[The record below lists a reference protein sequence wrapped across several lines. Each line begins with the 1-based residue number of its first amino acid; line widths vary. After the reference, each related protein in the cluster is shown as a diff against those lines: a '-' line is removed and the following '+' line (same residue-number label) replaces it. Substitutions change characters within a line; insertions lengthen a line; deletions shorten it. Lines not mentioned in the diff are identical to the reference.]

1 MSDAKDHPEII
12 IIHRHDD
19 DEHESHSSAWK
30 VAHADFMTA
39 MMAFFLIMWLINV
52 TDEEVKKGI
61 SEYFNPLHITE
72 GQTEHKGLNDPESA
86 QSAKDGEPGKAPPQD
101 QAGAAGTP
109 ADHEAPPPE
118 DHATPPPEDHAAPPP
133 EDHAAAAA
141 EDHAA
146 AAAAAGGGAGADAE
160 VPSGAPEATPGDPTS
175 EKIASGDLATV
186 GPAEEATMDDRER
199 AAFQD
204 PYALLASLATEYKAS
219 HPASADITVGDVR
232 NEGLPGGEAD
242 RDPFDPIYWQ
252 TAEVPDVR
260 AADPGAPGTAEAIPP
275 DVKMDAAGAEPTPV
289 PGPGE
294 PAAPLP
300 VVEPAAPPP
309 VAAEPA
315 PPLPP
320 VEIPT
325 VADAGVDAGTVA
337 MATDVGRE
345 LTAGLQEALGSSP
358 APGVNVTAT
367 SEGVLI
373 DLLDQENYSMFEI
386 GSAIPDAKVVVILE
400 QIAKVVADRP
410 GEVTVRGHTDGRP
423 FRSPDYDNW
432 RLSAARAHMAY
443 YMLVRGGLQEL
454 RVQRIEGFADRQL
467 KNPENPNAAENR
479 RIEILLQEP
488 TP

>member
-1 MSDAKDHPEII
+1 MSDAGNHPEII
-12 IIHRHDD
+12 IIRRHDD
-19 DEHESHSSAWK
+19 DEHEHHSSAWK

-72 GQTEHKGLNDPESA
+72 GQTEHKGLNDPDA
-86 QSAKDGEPGKAPPQD
+86 AKAAEDGEPGKAPPQ
-101 QAGAAGTP
+101 QASGGTDAEP
-109 ADHEAPPPE
+109 VDEHA
-118 DHATPPPEDHAAPPP
+118 ATPVE
-133 EDHAAAAA
+133 EHAAATA
-141 EDHAA
+141 E
-146 AAAAAGGGAGADAE
+146 AGGGAGADAE
-160 VPSGAPEATPGDPTS
+160 APSGAPEAMPGDPSS

-204 PYALLASLATEYKAS
+204 PYALLASLATEYEAS

-252 TAEVPDVR
+252 TAQVPDVR
-260 AADPGAPGTAEAIPP
+260 ASEPGAPGTAEAILP
-275 DVKMDAAGAEPTPV
+275 DVKMDAAGAEPSPV
-289 PGPGE
+289 SATGE

-300 VVEPAAPPP
+300 IAAP
-309 VAAEPA
+309 AEP
-315 PPLPP
+315 LPV

-325 VADAGVDAGTVA
+325 VADAGVDAVTMA
-337 MATDVGRE
+337 IATDVGKE
-345 LTAGLQEALGSSP
+345 LNAGLQEALGNTP

-400 QIAKVVADRP
+400 QVAKVLANRS
-410 GEVTVRGHTDGRP
+410 GEIAVRGHTDGRP

-454 RVQRIEGFADRQL
+454 RVQRIEGFADRRL
-467 KNPENPNAAENR
+467 KNSDSPNAAENR
-479 RIEILLQEP
+479 RIEILLSEA